1 MWTLTGWLIALTGI
15 VMVIG
20 LAQRYL
26 KKARSLPEKND
37 QEPPPQTTLGPMPA
51 PSKPLERE
59 RLEQRI
65 YTQWE
70 QGIRKRLEQWID
82 TDPAQQIQQEWQ
94 QVQRVREQLERDR
107 QAWEQQQKQQ
117 QEHWDRER
125 KASPQ
130 HYSDSI
136 DQAYIQA
143 NWHCILGLKSP
154 TVSTEEIKRAYHK
167 RISEYHP
174 DKVSQMGGK
183 IQDLAKVE
191 SQKINAAYEHAHN
204 QGLV

>member
-1 MWTLTGWLIALTGI
+1 MWTLMGWLIALMGVAMI
-15 VMVIG
+15 IA
-20 LAQRYL
+20 LAQRHL
-26 KKARSLPEKND
+26 KKTRSLPEKND
-37 QEPPPQTTLGPMPA
+37 RELPPQTTVGPMPT

-65 YTQWE
+65 YAQWE
-70 QGIRKRLEQWID
+70 QGIRKRLEQWIY

-94 QVQRVREQLERDR
+94 KVQRVREQLERDR

-117 QEHWDRER
+117 QEHWDRAWN
-125 KASPQ
+125 ASPEH
-130 HYSDSI
+130 HYNPI

-143 NWHCILGLKSP
+143 NWHCILGLESP
-154 TVSTEEIKRAYHK
+154 TAGAEEIKRAYHK

-191 SQKINAAYEHAHN
+191 SQKINAAYEYAHN